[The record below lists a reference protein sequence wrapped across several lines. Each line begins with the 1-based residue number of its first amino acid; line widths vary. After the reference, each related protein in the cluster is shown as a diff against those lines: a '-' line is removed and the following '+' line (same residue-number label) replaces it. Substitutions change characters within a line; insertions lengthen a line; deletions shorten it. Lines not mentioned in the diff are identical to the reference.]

1 MSRWRP
7 ALRMARRDLRRHP
20 VRAVLTCLLVA
31 LPVFAA
37 VIAAQ
42 VSVNDRWT
50 PERMAAESFYGADAT
65 VTVTPYSAIRPRS
78 VVRGDPRPSPG
89 AVERDPTTVDLAGTL
104 PAGSRIVPAPAYSEA
119 ALTTGGTATAYR
131 VDLDDP
137 LTAAAAEIRA
147 GRAPRAPDEVAMPAA
162 AARELGLLDDSG
174 RPRDSAVLDLADGQR
189 LRLVGVVDRWDAG
202 SLYLVVPPDS
212 VLPRDTEDDY
222 RAWLVTL
229 PTDSRAQTRA
239 TVEELA
245 AVGVSMVPRD
255 TVLHPAAWGLEAYDS
270 GPIDPTPLLVGA
282 LCILMGLVEVVLL
295 VGAAF
300 AIAARRQVRDLGL
313 LASNGGTGADLRRV
327 LLAQGL
333 VLGVLSAVVG
343 ATLAVVGFSTLGPR
357 IATALGRPLWRY
369 DIDWLAVILIA
380 ALGSLTSVVAALL
393 PAWQAGRLTPLQ
405 SLSGRFPVRP
415 GESRAHRP
423 AFVMAGLGLAMLL
436 AGGWMTSNAQAHH
449 PRWVGLAVFVAAAG
463 LVLLIAGT
471 IWSTPYVVRRLAGL
485 SRLLPLSGRY
495 AFRDAG
501 RHRFRTAAAVTAL
514 TITVG
519 GVVLTGFGL
528 TAAARDSE
536 SNSTLGPRMMQLGL
550 GGARTPAEVAAA
562 LATVER
568 IADPVE
574 VITTAEAV
582 SKADQ
587 DGRITLAR
595 VGESILIA
603 DEESL
608 TRLVELDEDAL
619 RVYHDGGVLTTQRR
633 AVRDDQARLV
643 TWHGEEERRVGTR
656 VVPAA
661 HVTAKTGWRAYGG
674 TSLIS
679 PATAE
684 RLGYAPGY
692 TEMTVRNRVP
702 VTSDVLSRLS
712 VYGIDG
718 WSNDPDRAMLATAR
732 YFALGAAGLLTLL
745 VVGIAVAMSA
755 AESRDD
761 VATLAAVG
769 AAPRQRR
776 GFGALHGAFLG
787 LVGCLLGVG
796 IGVPAGLAFS
806 QLDGLPGVGMPWLTT
821 GGTMVVVLLMSWAVG
836 AVVTPTRVSLT
847 RRAS

>member
-50 PERMAAESFYGADAT
+50 PERQAESTFYGADAT
-65 VTVTPYSAIRPRS
+65 IMVTPHSAIRPRS

-89 AVERDPTTVDLAGTL
+89 AVERDPAAVDLDGVL
-104 PAGSRIVPAPAYSEA
+104 PAGSRVVPAPAYSSV
-119 ALTTGGTATAYR
+119 ALTTGGTASVVR

-137 LTAAAAEIRA
+137 LTATVARISA
-147 GRAPRAPDEVAMPAA
+147 GRAPEASDEVAMPAA

-174 RPRDSAVLDLADGQR
+174 RPRDGAVLDLAGGHR
-189 LRLVGVVDRWDAG
+189 LSLVGVIDNWDG
-202 SLYLVVPPDS
+202 GLQMVVPPDS
-212 VLPRDTEDDY
+212 VLPHETGDGY
-222 RAWLVTL
+222 PSWLAEL
-229 PTDSRAQTRA
+229 PAASLSETKA

-255 TVLHPAAWGLEAYDS
+255 TVLHPEAWGLYADDP
-270 GPIDPTPLLVGA
+270 GPIDPTPFLVGA

-313 LASNGGTGADLRRV
+313 LSSNGGTGADLRRV

-333 VLGVLSAVVG
+333 VLGVLSAVIG

-357 IATALGRPLWRY
+357 VATALGRPLWRY

-380 ALGSLTSVVAALL
+380 VLGSLTSVVAALL

-449 PRWVGLAVFVAAAG
+449 PRWVGLAVFVAAGG

-519 GVVLTGFGL
+519 GVVLTGFAI

-536 SNSTLGPRMMQLGL
+536 SNSTLGPRLMQLGL
-550 GGARTPAEVAAA
+550 DGARTPAEVAAA
-562 LATVER
+562 RSTIER

-574 VITTAEAV
+574 MAFV
-582 SKADQ
+582 ADAMPSGEE
-587 DGRITLAR
+587 DRSVGLGRSGASVR
-595 VGESILIA
+595 IA

-608 TRLVELDEDAL
+608 AHLVRLDEEAL
-619 RVYHDGGVLTTQRR
+619 RTYRDGGVVTTVSGR
-633 AVRDDQARLV
+633 AIRDGQVRLV
-643 TWHGEEERRVGTR
+643 TWRGERRDGAIEAPGV
-656 VVPAA
+656 
-661 HVTAKTGWRAYGG
+661 HVHARDGWPGHAGAF
-674 TSLIS
+674 IS
-679 PATAE
+679 PETAE

-692 TEMTVRNRVP
+692 AEMTVRNRVP

-712 VYGIDG
+712 VYGMDG
-718 WSNDPDRAMLATAR
+718 WSNDPDRAALATAR

-787 LVGCLLGVG
+787 LVGCLLGLG

-806 QLDGLPGVGMPWLTT
+806 QLDGVPGVGMPWLTT
-821 GGTMVVVLLMSWAVG
+821 GGTMIVVLLLSWAVG

-847 RRAS
+847 RRTG